1 MRPAPDRCHGAGRSA
16 PAHRRVRRGAVVV
29 VCVYRDLAASQFVN
43 FSKVSKMEQ
52 RRDSVGPTVAPSPPI
67 TGIYR

>member
-1 MRPAPDRCHGAGRSA
+1 M
-16 PAHRRVRRGAVVV
+16 PAHGQVRRGAMVVV
-29 VCVYRDLAASQFVN
+29 RVYRDLAASQFVN

-52 RRDSVGPTVAPSPPI
+52 RRYSVGPTVVPSPPV

>member
-1 MRPAPDRCHGAGRSA
+1 M
-16 PAHRRVRRGAVVV
+16 VVV
-29 VCVYRDLAASQFVN
+29 VLRVYRDLAASQFVN

-67 TGIYR
+67 TGTYR